1 MSPSQKGDL
10 SGTIVVITGSS
21 RGLGKETA
29 EAFGERGASV
39 VVNYRTN
46 GEAAE
51 ETATTVREA
60 HPGAEAIAV
69 QADMSNSGDIDHLF
83 DRTAEEFGGLD
94 VFVHNAAVTSF
105 KPIREVS
112 AKDID
117 LTYDI
122 AVKGFVLGAQR
133 ALDLMDDGGRIVAVT
148 GNDNH
153 TYMPLHALLG
163 SAKSALENL
172 VRYLA
177 VEEADNDVE
186 VNAVNPGLL
195 DKENYYAK
203 VSEETASAVDK
214 LTSETPKGAVPLR
227 SAAEGIVALAD
238 PRHEWITGEV
248 LHVDGGLHAR

>member
-1 MSPSQKGDL
+1 MPLDQGRDL
-10 SGTIVVITGSS
+10 AGAIVVITGSS
-21 RGLGKETA
+21 RGLGRETA

-39 VVNYRTN
+39 VINYRSN
-46 GEAAE
+46 DEAAE
-51 ETATTVREA
+51 ETATAVREA
-60 HPGAEAIAV
+60 HPHAEAITV
-69 QADMSNSGDIDHLF
+69 QADMSRPEEIDNLF
-83 DRTAEEFGGLD
+83 DRTAAEFGRLD
-94 VFVHNAAVTSF
+94 VFVHNAAVTAF
-105 KPIREVS
+105 KPLREVS

-117 LTYDI
+117 LTYDV

-153 TYMPLHALLG
+153 TYMPLHGLLG

-203 VSEETASAVDK
+203 VSEETARTVDE
-214 LTSETPKGAVPLR
+214 LTRETPKGAVPLR
-227 SAAEGIVALAD
+227 SVAEGIVTLAE

-248 LHVDGGLHAR
+248 LHVDGGLNAR